1 MSKGIAIH
9 WFRQDLR
16 LTDNLSLE
24 KAAEFDAVL
33 PIYIL
38 DDENSQEFKM
48 GSASRWW
55 LHHSLQ
61 SLNESLDSKLSIY
74 NQNPKNVIKKLLEKY
89 DVKAVFWNRCY
100 EPWRI
105 DRDID
110 IKAYLDDKK
119 IENKSFNSHLLWE
132 PWNISKD
139 DGTPYRV
146 FTPYFKKGCLNAEE
160 PRLPS
165 KNLKIDTIF

>member
-24 KAAEFDAVL
+24 EAAEFDAVL

-61 SLNESLDSKLSIY
+61 SLNESLDNKLSIY
-74 NQNPKNVIKKLLEKY
+74 NQNPKNVIKKL
-89 DVKAVFWNRCY
+89 
-100 EPWRI
+100 
-105 DRDID
+105 
-110 IKAYLDDKK
+110 
-119 IENKSFNSHLLWE
+119 
-132 PWNISKD
+132 
-139 DGTPYRV
+139 
-146 FTPYFKKGCLNAEE
+146 
-160 PRLPS
+160 
-165 KNLKIDTIF
+165 

>member
-24 KAAEFDAVL
+24 EAAEFDAVL

-119 IENKSFNSHLLWE
+119 IENKSILIQQNQT
-132 PWNISKD
+132 
-139 DGTPYRV
+139 TP
-146 FTPYFKKGCLNAEE
+146 KAQ
-160 PRLPS
+160 
-165 KNLKIDTIF
+165 